1 MKKSIPGKTPKG
13 AVSEKSGSGSGENG
27 LQDFWM
33 GSSEPMI
40 PIEEKIERRWT
51 QTEVY
56 FPLAGAKKLIPVKNV
71 ISP

>member
-1 MKKSIPGKTPKG
+1 
-13 AVSEKSGSGSGENG
+13 VSEKSGSRSGENG

-40 PIEEKIERRWT
+40 LIEEKIELRWT
-51 QTEVY
+51 QMKVC